1 MFSRIFNR
9 RNFLLG
15 SAATVAAASPLVN
28 LLGRA
33 SVAAAAPTRALF
45 LYFPDGCIPG
55 RFHPTG
61 SERGFTLNQ
70 MTSPL
75 EPVKQHCV
83 FLDGLSMFAGGAT
96 HEGGIRKVLTGTS
109 EVSLDIFLGQR
120 FAGQTPHNSLQ
131 LGVATNFENGSGGM
145 SFIGREQEVKPDDDP
160 LNAFSRVFGNVDGGG
175 GGGSGDQDLAARRK
189 KSVLDAALGD
199 LGRLKAQYGAAER
212 EKLETHTES
221 VREVERRITA
231 NVGGGG
237 VAAACEPGSFNAGGY
252 SNSPNDFYPK
262 TFHKEGNFQTV
273 TRLQMDLAALALSCN
288 ATRVA
293 SLMMSHPVSPTHLL
307 GIAPNHHDASHY
319 GSADSTL
326 GQQYIQYQ
334 KHFMGEV
341 AYLIDKLEKTPD
353 SDGNSLLYNTIIYVC
368 SELGDGNNHDHRRMP
383 FLLAGQAGGALETGR
398 FLNYQNSYNGP
409 FPSGEDTND
418 KNQPHSKLLV
428 SIANMMG
435 ATDVDSFGYV
445 GRGRGGLPG
454 L

>member
-1 MFSRIFNR
+1 MTR
-9 RNFLLG
+9 RTFDRRSFLLR
-15 SAATVAAASPLVN
+15 SAATVAAASPLLD
-28 LLGRA
+28 LLSRA

-55 RFHPTG
+55 RFHPSG
-61 SERGFTLNQ
+61 SERGFSLNE

-75 EPVKQHCV
+75 EAVKQHCV

-96 HEGGIRKVLTGTS
+96 HEGGVRKVLTGTAD
-109 EVSLDIFLGQR
+109 VSLDVFLGQR
-120 FAGQTPHNSLQ
+120 FAGQTPFNSLQ
-131 LGVATNFENGSGGM
+131 LGVASTFENGSGGM
-145 SFIGREQEVKPDDDP
+145 SFIGHEQEVKPDDDP
-160 LNAFSRVFGNVDGGG
+160 LNAFSRVFGGVSG
-175 GGGSGDQDLAARRK
+175 GGGSDGGDQDLVARRK

-199 LGRLKAQYGAAER
+199 LSRLKAKYGAAER

-221 VREVERRITA
+221 VREVERRITS
-231 NVGGGG
+231 NVGAGG
-237 VAAACEPGSFNAGGY
+237 AACDPGSFNAGGY
-252 SNSPNDFYPK
+252 SNSPNDYYPK
-262 TFHKEGNFQTV
+262 TFHKEDNFQTI
-273 TRLQMDLAALALSCN
+273 TRLQMDLAALALSCS

-307 GIAPNHHDASHY
+307 GIGPNQHDASHY
-319 GSADSTL
+319 GSADAAL
-326 GQQYIQYQ
+326 GQQFIQYQ
-334 KHFMGEV
+334 KYFMGEV
-341 AYLIDKLEKTPD
+341 AYLIDKLDKTPD
-353 SDGNSLLYNTIIYVC
+353 SDGKSLLYNTVIFVC

-409 FPSGEDTND
+409 FPDGEDAND

-428 SIANMMG
+428 SIANLMG

-454 L
+454 LV